1 VDGWVG
7 GRAVGGRPVV
17 GACACVC
24 MCVYVCVHAF
34 VCACSCAC
42 VCVCVFVF
50 VFVCVCV
57 GCMYVQTRQ
66 CRANTTVPEMGV
78 SGSNVVCTC
87 WFWLGVCTSW
97 VFAYVLHT
105 CDFVFDWFVSFSV
118 YLRVL
123 LLWFWLCRG

>member
-1 VDGWVG
+1 VHV
-7 GRAVGGRPVV
+7 PVC
-17 GACACVC
+17 ACACTFAC
-24 MCVYVCVHAF
+24 TRLCVRARVRV
-34 VCACSCAC
+34 C

-78 SGSNVVCTC
+78 SGLTVVCT
-87 WFWLGVCTSW
+87 WWLWLGVCTSW

-105 CDFVFDWFVSFSV
+105 CDFVV
-118 YLRVL
+118 
-123 LLWFWLCRG
+123 